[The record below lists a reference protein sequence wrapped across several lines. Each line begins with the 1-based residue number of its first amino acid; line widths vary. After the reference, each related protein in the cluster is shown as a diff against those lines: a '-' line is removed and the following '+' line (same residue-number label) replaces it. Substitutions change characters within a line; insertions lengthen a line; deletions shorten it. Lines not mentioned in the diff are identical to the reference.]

1 MLTRRRLLL
10 VVGAVVGVSLGALGL
25 VQGARVLEPL
35 PTRLTDREF
44 WQISTDLSEP
54 DGTFRSD
61 NLLSNERFLQHVIP
75 TLTKTAKKSGI
86 YLGVGPEQNFTYM
99 AALQPRMAFIVD
111 IRRGNLHLHLMYKAL
126 FELSANRAEFVS
138 RLFAKPRPASLTANS
153 SAVELMDT
161 YWEIATSDEAAY
173 TANLNAILNHLTK
186 TRALPLDAEDREGVS
201 RSYRAFYVYGP
212 AMDYSATTALTPL
225 NGGRAATYRDL
236 MKQTDASGKGLTYLA
251 SEESF
256 NLIKDMFAR
265 NMIVPLVGNFSGPKT
280 IRAVGD
286 WVRGRGATINAFY
299 VSTVE
304 PYLRRAG
311 TQADFCASV
320 ATLPMTEASVFIRPG
335 NGLANAPSGII
346 PATRIGSYQ
355 TGEVVPMIGGCYA
368 PATSSW
374 RPTVRSAPFA
384 IR

>member
-1 MLTRRRLLL
+1 VLLALVLATTGGAASYVPDLPARL
-10 VVGAVVGVSLGALGL
+10 SD
-25 VQGARVLEPL
+25 Q
-35 PTRLTDREF
+35 EF
-44 WQISTDLSEP
+44 WKLTADLSEP
-54 DGTFRSD
+54 NGAFRSE
-61 NLLSNERFLQHVIP
+61 NLLSNEMVLPIMLPMVVERA
-75 TLTKTAKKSGI
+75 KTGGV
-86 YLGVGPEQNFTYM
+86 YLGVGPEQNFSYL
-99 AALQPRMAFIVD
+99 AAIKPRMAFITD
-111 IRRGNLHLHLMYKAL
+111 IRRGNLHVLLMYKAL

-236 MKQTDASGKGLTYLA
+236 MKQTDANGKGLTYLA

-346 PATRIGSYQ
+346 PAARIGSYQ

>member
-126 FELSANRAEFVS
+126 FELSADRAEFVS
-138 RLFAKPRPASLTANS
+138 RLFSKKRPPGLSTKS
-153 SAVELMDT
+153 SAEEIFTAFSTVETGEALYKENLAAVQDHLARTHGYPLSSSDVAGVEYVYSQFYWHGPSIQYWSTGGRGGGGWRSQITYAELM
-161 YWEIATSDEAAY
+161 IATDSEGR
-173 TANLNAILNHLTK
+173 NHSFLSS
-186 TRALPLDAEDREGVS
+186 EDRFRFLKDLHAKNLIVPVVGDFAGPKALRSVSKYLKEHGGVVS
-201 RSYRAFYVYGP
+201 AFYLSNVEQYLERAGVWQEFC
-212 AMDYSATTALTPL
+212 A
-225 NGGRAATYRDL
+225 NAATLPADETSQFIRSVRGSYSPS
-236 MKQTDASGKGLTYLA
+236 MGLSSELGVLA
-251 SEESF
+251 SEV
-256 NLIKDMFAR
+256 KDCR
-265 NMIVPLVGNFSGPKT
+265 
-280 IRAVGD
+280 
-286 WVRGRGATINAFY
+286 
-299 VSTVE
+299 
-304 PYLRRAG
+304 
-311 TQADFCASV
+311 
-320 ATLPMTEASVFIRPG
+320 
-335 NGLANAPSGII
+335 
-346 PATRIGSYQ
+346 
-355 TGEVVPMIGGCYA
+355 
-368 PATSSW
+368 
-374 RPTVRSAPFA
+374 
-384 IR
+384 